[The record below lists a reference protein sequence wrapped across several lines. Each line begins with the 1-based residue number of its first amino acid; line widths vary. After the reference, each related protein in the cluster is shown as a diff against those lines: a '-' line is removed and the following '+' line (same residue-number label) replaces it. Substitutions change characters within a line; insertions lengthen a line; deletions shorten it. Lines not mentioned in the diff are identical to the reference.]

1 MAVSKKVAVGE
12 VIRYP
17 DPPDQTVEYL
27 DGCRNF
33 FNVTAVAGTSRL
45 IMNRGI
51 DNPAWVSAPEGPRRP
66 VILIRSNPL
75 RSGTSKTPWE
85 DVFNLREGRVQ
96 YYGDHKVDSPGP
108 PEGTR
113 GNAALL
119 KAFEAHGSDNPVTRA
134 TAVPLVI
141 FRSVEQNGQTKGYLE
156 FCGLGVIKE
165 ADLIDQQDPSTGRR
179 FQNFLFDIVLLDLT
193 PEGNRLDWGWINA
206 RRDSRAT
213 IEETNSVAPVSWQSW
228 IESGE
233 TRPAGLNGETVR
245 PPAWTRDE
253 LILACAVVCRNKW
266 HEVRKDD
273 PRALDLSDLLQLLP
287 VHPYETRGPKFRSPS
302 SVQRKTADLASAH
315 PDYGGVRTN
324 GGQLTQQI
332 VDEFIERPDEMLSA
346 AHQIK
351 SAIAST
357 DPEVLKA
364 IATQD
369 SQEEEAEEATAVEGR
384 VLERMHRFR
393 ERNARLR
400 KQKIESVRNGGGA
413 LACQVCGFD
422 FAQRF
427 GSHGEGYIEVHHVLP
442 LHETG
447 TAETRLSDLALV
459 CANCHRM
466 SHRRLA
472 RTGTWPS
479 PTELREVMRVE
490 PTL

>member
-1 MAVSKKVAVGE
+1 MSPSRKITVGE
-12 VIRYP
+12 VVRYP

-27 DGCRNF
+27 DGYRNF
-33 FNVTAVAGTSRL
+33 FNLSAVASASRL

-75 RSGTSKTPWE
+75 RAGTSKTPWE
-85 DVFNLREGRVQ
+85 DVFNLDEGRVQ
-96 YYGDHKVDSPGP
+96 YYGDHKVDSPGS

-119 KAFEAHGSDNPVTRA
+119 KAFEAHSSDDPVTRA

-156 FCGLGVIKE
+156 FCGLGVIKQ
-165 ADLIDQQDPSTGRR
+165 ADLIDQRDPGTGRR
-179 FQNFLFDIVLLDLT
+179 FQNFLFDIALLDLT
-193 PEGNRLDWGWINA
+193 PEGNQLDWGWINA
-206 RRDSRAT
+206 RRDSQLT
-213 IEETNSVAPVSWQSW
+213 IEETNNVAPVSWQSW
-228 IESGE
+228 IKTGE
-233 TRPAGLNGETVR
+233 IGPVDPDSETAR
-245 PPAWTRDE
+245 APAWTRDE
-253 LILACAVVCRNKW
+253 LILACALVCRNRW

-273 PRALDLSDLLQLLP
+273 LRALELSDLLQLLP
-287 VHPYETRGPKFRSPS
+287 IHPHAIRGHKFRSPS

-315 PDYGGVRTN
+315 PDYGGVTTK
-324 GGQLTQQI
+324 GGQLTKQI
-332 VDEFIERPDEMLSA
+332 VDEFTERPDEMLSA
-346 AHQIK
+346 ADQIR

-357 DPEVLKA
+357 DPDVLNA
-364 IATQD
+364 IATPD
-369 SQEEEAEEATAVEGR
+369 SQEEETEEAIAVEGR
-384 VLERMHRFR
+384 VLQRMHRFR

-400 KQKIESVRNGGGA
+400 KQKIESVRRGGGA
-413 LACQVCGFD
+413 LACQVCRFD

-442 LHETG
+442 LHEIG

-479 PTELREVMRVE
+479 PKELRELMRMD
-490 PTL
+490 PSF